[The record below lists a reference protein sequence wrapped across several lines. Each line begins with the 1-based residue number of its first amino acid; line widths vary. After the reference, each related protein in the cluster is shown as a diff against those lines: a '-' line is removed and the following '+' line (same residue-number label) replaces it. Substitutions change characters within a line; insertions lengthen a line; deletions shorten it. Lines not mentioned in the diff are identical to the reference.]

1 MSLDWLREG
10 MLSASGNKIHVIIIK
25 VFWLIYLCRRVF
37 KIKLVS
43 WNGKHRGAIACQQN
57 SIIEM
62 LRWKKNG
69 QGHCAP
75 LTIMFSKACLA
86 SQQFKKTGMKRFLK
100 DGKITCREK
109 KKCLG
114 LLSSYRSAFI
124 CYTVMVSGSKGG
136 SVHLGISSRFQVLD
150 SDVWFFFFIGGWDYS
165 AWSPKQMAACR
176 DSPCRQCSVMR
187 ILPLT
192 VIMKGTALIISRMKG
207 TRSTCSQTLPWKH
220 KPHTGVR
227 KLHCLGDLRR
237 LTHNRPSYHKV
248 QGNKLMSF
256 CTIQ

>member
-43 WNGKHRGAIACQQN
+43 WNGKHRGAIACQQK

-150 SDVWFFFFIGGWDYS
+150 SDVWFFFHRWVGLQCLKAKTNGCLQRLPVPSVLSNAYPSTYS
-165 AWSPKQMAACR
+165 DHEGNSADHLQNER
-176 DSPCRQCSVMR
+176 D
-187 ILPLT
+187 T
-192 VIMKGTALIISRMKG
+192 
-207 TRSTCSQTLPWKH
+207 
-220 KPHTGVR
+220 
-227 KLHCLGDLRR
+227 
-237 LTHNRPSYHKV
+237 
-248 QGNKLMSF
+248 
-256 CTIQ
+256 

>member
-1 MSLDWLREG
+1 MSLDWPREG

-43 WNGKHRGAIACQQN
+43 WNGKQRGAIACQQN

-69 QGHCAP
+69 QGHCTP

-114 LLSSYRSAFI
+114 LLSSYRSVFI
-124 CYTVMVSGSKGG
+124 CYTIMVSGSKGG

-150 SDVWFFFFIGGWDYS
+150 SDFFFHRWVGLQCLKPKTNGCLQRLPVPSVLSNAYPSTYS
-165 AWSPKQMAACR
+165 DHEGNSADHLQNER
-176 DSPCRQCSVMR
+176 D
-187 ILPLT
+187 T
-192 VIMKGTALIISRMKG
+192 
-207 TRSTCSQTLPWKH
+207 
-220 KPHTGVR
+220 
-227 KLHCLGDLRR
+227 
-237 LTHNRPSYHKV
+237 
-248 QGNKLMSF
+248 
-256 CTIQ
+256 